1 MWIQE
6 CTTNR
11 FWDFGRIYNRYVYN
25 TEQSDSQ
32 YCTSILNQECFLTKD
47 TTQRGYI
54 NSNK

>member
-11 FWDFGRIYNRYVYN
+11 FWDFGRIYNRQYN
-25 TEQSDSQ
+25 TEKSDSQ
-32 YCTSILNQECFLTKD
+32 HCTSILNQECFLTKA